1 MDTLG
6 PDILKIVIG
15 AIVGGAVT
23 YFFTGR
29 QRKKEWIAEEKAREH
44 QAQLDREARESERN
58 EDERRQLVETVKG
71 LYTELQTLGARCAQW
86 SDPAVMDEIRVKWPG
101 DLRPRV
107 VDLSLM
113 PQAGNRRA
121 QRLAERL
128 LREYED
134 LTHQAYLLSRQGEN
148 HPRGA
153 YTYNR
158 YNLAQ
163 GETEFLLKLLVES
176 IGGDKA
182 PSRENWGAELRH
194 RDDWRDQRDFAD

>member
-1 MDTLG
+1 M
-6 PDILKIVIG
+6 
-15 AIVGGAVT
+15 
-23 YFFTGR
+23 
-29 QRKKEWIAEEKAREH
+29 RKREST
-44 QAQLDREARESERN
+44 QAQLDREARESQRN
-58 EDERRQLVETVKG
+58 EEERRNLVAAVKV
-71 LYTELQTLGARCAQW
+71 LYVELQTLGARCAQW
-86 SDPAVMDEIRVKWPG
+86 SDAEVMKEVRVKWAE

-121 QRLAERL
+121 QKIAERL

-148 HPRGA
+148 HPHGS

-182 PSRENWGAELRH
+182 PSREDWGGELRH